1 MTAMQQEHYRE
12 CVANGCS
19 PRLAEMF
26 ALASP
31 PTLKTEAT
39 FQAKNGQLGGAQFSD
54 ATREYYLAAA
64 RAAGVSTDGKFY
76 EGRCARFAADPE
88 AWVSGPDDV
97 KRVLESRGWGCDG
110 DITVKAP
117 DRAPPKD
124 VAIAPD
130 VVEDLI
136 EARLEKQLGPDF
148 TEASGT
154 VVEQARDD
162 VMNTH
167 TPYWAKAS

>member
-1 MTAMQQEHYRE
+1 MTAAQDRHYQE
-12 CVANGCS
+12 CLANGCS

-31 PTLKTEAT
+31 PVLKTDAT
-39 FQAKNGQLGGAQFSD
+39 FQAKNGLLGGAQFSNG
-54 ATREYYLAAA
+54 TREHYLGQA

-76 EGRCARFAADPE
+76 EGRCARFPGDPE

-97 KRVLESRGWGCDG
+97 RRVLESRGWGCTG

-117 DRAPPKD
+117 EAAPPKD
-124 VAIAPD
+124 VAIAD
-130 VVEDLI
+130 DLVEDFV
-136 EARLEKQLGPDF
+136 EDRLAAQFGEDF
-148 TEASGT
+148 DGVSGKA
-154 VVEQARDD
+154 VEVARDD

-167 TPYWAKAS
+167 TPHWAKSA